1 MIVRDQPQVVTLDR
15 IRTVI
20 RPREVIEAVRE
31 GLIAHARGQVQAP
44 MPGLLTFE
52 DPPGDCHIKFG
63 HVRGEPFYL
72 VKIAS
77 SGYRNERYG
86 IPVNDGVVIVLSSET
101 GRVKTILLDEG
112 WLTAW
117 RTAAAGAL
125 AAQAFSS
132 PELATIGVFGAGL
145 LARLQLEWVK
155 EVVSCRCVVAW
166 ARRQDKLAELC
177 QDLEKMGF
185 DARPASNP
193 AEVVQQ
199 SQLIVTATVA
209 KSPLFSSEHLRPGTH
224 ITAVGADSPGKQEL
238 DPKCFARAACIATDD
253 HAQCLAFGEFGIAV
267 QAGVVASNAD
277 TSLGSILAGEV
288 TLDRLPSN
296 ITIADLTGVATQD
309 AAIASYVARK
319 LGTPEPANLK

>member
-1 MIVRDQPQVVTLDR
+1 MTVRDQPEVVTLER
-15 IRTVI
+15 IRAVI

-31 GLIAHARGQVQAP
+31 GLIAHARGQVQSP

-52 DPPGDCHIKFG
+52 DPPGDCHIKSG
-63 HVRGEPFYL
+63 HVCGEPFYL

-77 SGYRNERYG
+77 SGYQNKKLG
-86 IPVNDGVVIVLSSET
+86 IPVNDGVVIALSSET

-125 AAQAFSS
+125 AAQVLSP
-132 PELATIGVFGAGL
+132 PELGMIGVFGAGL
-145 LARLQLEWVK
+145 QARLQLEWLK
-155 EVVSCRCVVAW
+155 EIVSCRRVVAW

-177 QDLEKMGF
+177 RDLKKIGF

-209 KSPLFSSEHLRPGTH
+209 NSPLFSSEHLRPGAH
-224 ITAVGADSPGKQEL
+224 ITAMGADSPGKQEL
-238 DPKCFARAACIATDD
+238 DPKCFARAAGIATDD
-253 HAQCLAFGEFGIAV
+253 HAQCLAFGEFGTAV
-267 QAGVVASNAD
+267 RAGVVASNAD
-277 TSLGSILAGEV
+277 VSLGSILAGDV
-288 TLDRLPSN
+288 TLCRLPGD
-296 ITIADLTGVATQD
+296 ITIADLTGVAAQD

-319 LGTPEPANLK
+319 LGNS

>member
-1 MIVRDQPQVVTLDR
+1 
-15 IRTVI
+15 
-20 RPREVIEAVRE
+20 
-31 GLIAHARGQVQAP
+31 
-44 MPGLLTFE
+44 MPGLLAFE
-52 DPPGDCHIKFG
+52 DPPGDCHIKFA

-86 IPVNDGVVIVLSSET
+86 IPVNDGVVIVLCSET

-132 PELATIGVFGAGL
+132 PELATIGVFGAGSQ
-145 LARLQLEWVK
+145 ARLQLEWVK

-267 QAGVVASNAD
+267 LAGVVASNAD
-277 TSLGSILAGEV
+277 TSLGSILTGEV
-288 TLDRLPSN
+288 TLDWLPSN

-309 AAIASYVARK
+309 AAIACYVARK